1 MDGGGCRRLARVSRR
16 VAYHTGAVNG
26 GVWLVGAGPG
36 DPGLVT
42 RAGLEALRRA
52 DVVVC
57 DALAPRALL
66 REAPPHA
73 EIVEAGKRAGA
84 HAMSQRDIEALL
96 VARARAGRRVVRL
109 KGGDPFVFG
118 RGGEE
123 LAACRAAGVP
133 CAVVPGVSSALAAP
147 AWAGIPLTHRG
158 TASAFMVVNGRD
170 ARAGGANWRAAAAVD
185 TLVLLMGAATLG
197 ECAERLLAEGRAPH
211 TPAAAVRWGT
221 RADQRTVHG
230 ALADIAARVAAAG
243 LDAPLVTVVGE
254 VAALAGE
261 LAWFEPGPLAGRRVA
276 VTRARPGA
284 GVLAAMLEA
293 EGASVV
299 EAPAIE
305 LRPAPPDALREAVGA
320 PAAWWVFASANGVA
334 AALDALAALGLD
346 ARALAGRRL
355 AAIGEATA
363 AALAERGLRAD
374 FVPARATAGALAR
387 LPAERGEAVTLFQSA
402 LAAPDLARALAAR
415 GLAVRAVTAY
425 ENRPAPLDAAR
436 LAELDG
442 ADAVLFASSSS
453 ARALRLAL
461 GADAPAPRGALVSI
475 GPRTSA
481 SVRDC
486 FGRVDREAAAPSLD
500 GLVRAALEVLGAP

>member
-1 MDGGGCRRLARVSRR
+1 M
-16 VAYHTGAVNG
+16 NG

-36 DPGLVT
+36 DPGLIT
-42 RAGLEALRRA
+42 RAGLAALRRA
-52 DVVVC
+52 DVVVH
-57 DALAPRALL
+57 DALAPRPLL
-66 REAPPHA
+66 REAPPAA
-73 EIVEAGKRAGA
+73 ELIDAGKRAGA

-96 VARARAGRRVVRL
+96 IARARAGARVVRL

-123 LAACRAAGVP
+123 LRACRAAGVP

-147 AWAGIPLTHRG
+147 AFAGIPLTHRG
-158 TASAFMVVNGRD
+158 AASAFMVLNGRD

-185 TLVLLMGAATLG
+185 TLVLLMGAATLAD
-197 ECAERLLAEGRAPH
+197 CAARLLAEGRAPG

-221 RADQRTVHG
+221 RADQRTVRG
-230 ALADIAARVAAAG
+230 TLGDIAARVAAEG

-254 VAALAGE
+254 VAALAAE

-276 VTRARPGA
+276 VTRARVQA
-284 GVLAAMLEA
+284 SALAERLEA
-293 EGASVV
+293 AGALVV

-305 LRPAPPDALREAVGA
+305 LRPAPPAVLREAVDA
-320 PAAWWVFASANGVA
+320 PAAWWVFTSANGVA
-334 AALDALAALGLD
+334 AAMEALAAQGLD

-374 FVPARATAGALAR
+374 FVPAHATAGALAR
-387 LPAERGEAVTLFQSA
+387 LPAAPGEAVALFQSA
-402 LAAPDLARALAAR
+402 LAEPDLAEALAAR
-415 GLAVRAVTAY
+415 GLEVRAVAAY
-425 ENRPAPLDAAR
+425 ENRPAPLDPAR
-436 LAELDG
+436 LAELRE
-442 ADAVLFASSSS
+442 AEAVVFASSSS

-461 GADAPAPRGALVSI
+461 GAHAHAPRGALVSI

-481 SVRDC
+481 AVRDC
-486 FGRVDREAAAPSLD
+486 FGRVDREAAAPTLD
-500 GLVRAALEVLGAP
+500 GLARAVVEALGAP